1 MPRSYYDFSQISLK
15 SWGKRKKY
23 QRYFR
28 MLFYTFFPQLFSKQL
43 YIKYLL
49 CVLQG
54 FPALRKAAKTLMEK
68 YDIFS
73 RLFDIANQPLTRHS
87 PFAQLR
93 QVDEWTAKP
102 SPFPI
107 HGRLSQ
113 FCRIM
118 ATKTLK
124 NHHRLKTVTSK
135 LRRTGRKPK
144 YEKKPESYVFSGF
157 GNGNSRGWE
166 QKSTVG
172 RFATGR
178 LWPFTWKISCVGK
191 DKVNNW

>member
-1 MPRSYYDFSQISLK
+1 MKTHTKYFKYIQLFSKKVVAKKGKNCTQQSLKAIWVSSNQWILTIQINNFIQPTMPRSYYDFSQISLK

-49 CVLQG
+49 CVVQG

-73 RLFDIANQPLTRHS
+73 RPFDIANQPLTRHS

-102 SPFPI
+102 SPFSI

-135 LRRTGRKPK
+135 L
-144 YEKKPESYVFSGF
+144 S
-157 GNGNSRGWE
+157 
-166 QKSTVG
+166 
-172 RFATGR
+172 
-178 LWPFTWKISCVGK
+178 
-191 DKVNNW
+191 

>member
-1 MPRSYYDFSQISLK
+1 MKTHTKYFKYIQLFSKKVVAKKGKNCTQQSLK
-15 SWGKRKKY
+15 AIWVSSNQWILTIQINNFIQPTMPNPTMTFLRFLWNPEAKEKSTNDISAC
-23 QRYFR
+23 FFT
-28 MLFYTFFPQLFSKQL
+28 LFFPQLFLKQL
-43 YIKYLL
+43 YIKYL

-54 FPALRKAAKTLMEK
+54 FLALRKAAKTLMEK

-73 RLFDIANQPLTRHS
+73 RPFDIANQPLTCHS

-102 SPFPI
+102 SPFSI

-135 LRRTGRKPK
+135 L
-144 YEKKPESYVFSGF
+144 S
-157 GNGNSRGWE
+157 
-166 QKSTVG
+166 
-172 RFATGR
+172 
-178 LWPFTWKISCVGK
+178 
-191 DKVNNW
+191 